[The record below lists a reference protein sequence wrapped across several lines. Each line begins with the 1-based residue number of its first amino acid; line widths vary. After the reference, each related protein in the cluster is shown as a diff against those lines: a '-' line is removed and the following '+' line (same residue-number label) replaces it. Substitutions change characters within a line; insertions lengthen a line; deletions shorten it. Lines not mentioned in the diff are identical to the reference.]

1 MRIRASNHGDSDEHR
16 ASGVATPDTPG
27 LHRVGDR
34 NAARRGQTTLDFALG
49 ISLFLIV
56 LVVVFQFIPG
66 LLQPFNSGTQD
77 ETVAVDRIADQLAG
91 SLLAE
96 SSSPYV
102 LLTDCTKEFFD
113 DNSPGACPHSG
124 LTLNERIGVQDYR
137 NVHVLIEGNIT
148 GTDGTDTLCW
158 DDSGE
163 GEVVEEQDPSD
174 CDVKYAAGP
183 TQSSNSASTVS
194 ARRVVWIDGYDATLV
209 VEVW

>member
-27 LHRVGDR
+27 PHRVGDR

-66 LLQPFNSGTQD
+66 LLQPFNSGTQG

-102 LLTDCTKEFFD
+102 LLTDCTREFFD
-113 DNSPGACPHSG
+113 DYSPGACPHSG
-124 LTLNERIGVQDYR
+124 STLNERIGVQDYR
-137 NVHVLIEGNIT
+137 NVRVLIEGNVT
-148 GTDGTDTLCW
+148 GTDETNTLCW
-158 DDSGE
+158 KSTTE
-163 GEVVEEQDPSD
+163 EVVEEQDTG
-174 CDVKYAAGP
+174 CDVKFAAGP
-183 TQSSNSASTVS
+183 TQSSNSASTAS
-194 ARRVVWIDGYDATLV
+194 ARRVVWIDGHDATLV